1 MKRKVWIDASDWLS
15 DYSEKQLRAWYQDK
29 ERYKKKQKKLTE
41 IQDKKMKKKMRKK
54 YGKKK
59 KASESN

>member
-15 DYSEKQLRAWYQDK
+15 DYSERQLRAWYQDK
-29 ERYKKKQKKLTE
+29 EKYREKQNKRRE
-41 IQDKKMKKKMRKK
+41 IKDKKIKKKMRKK